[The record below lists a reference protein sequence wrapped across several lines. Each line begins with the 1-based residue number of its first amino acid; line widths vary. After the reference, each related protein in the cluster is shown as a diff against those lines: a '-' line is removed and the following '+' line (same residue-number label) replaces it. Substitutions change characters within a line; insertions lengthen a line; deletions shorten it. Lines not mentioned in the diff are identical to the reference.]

1 MSLADQVTQH
11 YAREGI
17 AARILAALRE
27 SAGAEAAVTPEA
39 LAPLDHFH
47 GRGLV
52 ATAELLALLAPAPGE
67 QVLDI
72 GCGIGG
78 PARWIAARAGCHVTG
93 VDLTAEFCEAAVA
106 LNAAAGMA
114 ERVRILHGSA
124 TDLPLPDA
132 AFDRAYSQNVAMNIA
147 DKPRFYA
154 EARRVLRP
162 GGVLALSNLASGPAG
177 PPRYPLPWA
186 AVAETSF
193 LVTPEATRAGLEAA
207 GFEIL
212 AFHDVTVAVHAFNAA
227 MRARTKAG
235 APPRLG
241 MSVLVGEAMAE
252 RQRNSARGIAEGTLI
267 AIEVLARR
275 VG

>member
-1 MSLADQVTQH
+1 MSLTDQVARH

-17 AARILAALRE
+17 AARILAALHE
-27 SAGAEAAVTPEA
+27 SAGAEIAVTPEA

-47 GRGLV
+47 GRGVV
-52 ATAELLALLAPAPGE
+52 ATGELLALLAPGPGE

-93 VDLTAEFCEAAVA
+93 VDLTAEFCAAAEA

-114 ERVRILHGSA
+114 DRVRILHGSA
-124 TDLPLPDA
+124 TDLPLADA
-132 AFDRAYSQNVAMNIA
+132 MFDRAYSQNVAMNVE

-162 GGVLALSNLASGPAG
+162 GGVLALSNLAAGPAG

-186 AVAETSF
+186 AVPETSF
-193 LVTPEATRAGLEAA
+193 LATPEATRAGLEAA

-212 AFHDVTVAVHAFNAA
+212 AFHDVTVAVHAFNAE
-227 MRARTKAG
+227 MRARAKAG

-252 RQRNSARGIAEGTLI
+252 RQRNSAHGIADGTLI